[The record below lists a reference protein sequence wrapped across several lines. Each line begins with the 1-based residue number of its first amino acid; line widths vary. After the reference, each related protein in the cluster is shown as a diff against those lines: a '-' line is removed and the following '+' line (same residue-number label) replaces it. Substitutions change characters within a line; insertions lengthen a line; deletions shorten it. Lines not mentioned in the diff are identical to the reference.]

1 MIKIILTIA
10 QLLFT
15 EADVQRQME
24 WSEAIDNVQD
34 QMTWIR
40 EDLNNGRIT
49 EEQAENY
56 LENLDRTEDL
66 LIELYKSNTISI
78 R

>member
-10 QLLFT
+10 QLLTSQGDMQT
-15 EADVQRQME
+15 EME

-49 EEQAENY
+49 EEEAQLS
-56 LENLDRTEDL
+56 LENLERTEDL
-66 LIELYKSNTISI
+66 LLKLYNESK
-78 R
+78 